1 MTPGQGAVLTSQGLP
16 NKYHAEWLIVQEVI
30 VSQFWRL
37 EVWNQGVSGAM
48 LFLWSLWGRF
58 GPGLSLSHWRCPQA
72 LGLPCSY
79 LHGSNLCSRLTCLLL
94 CEFSLPLVRTGLEL
108 LLLWSHLNLIT
119 LLSPYFQK
127 DDAHALL
134 WALSPLLIWTG
145 GSTPLLYME
154 GVPDLPVAPQ
164 DEAGLTKTF
173 QTWPRGWFHIP

>member
-37 EVWNQGVSGAM
+37 KVWNQAVSWAM

-72 LGLPCSY
+72 LVLPCSY
-79 LHGSNLCSRLTCLLL
+79 LHGSNLCSCLTCLLL

-127 DDAHALL
+127 DDTHGNQGMGLERTLL
-134 WALSPLLIWTG
+134 WHTIQLITGAPKDLAIDLSLVRI
-145 GSTPLLYME
+145 
-154 GVPDLPVAPQ
+154 
-164 DEAGLTKTF
+164 
-173 QTWPRGWFHIP
+173 